1 MKNQGL
7 KVVFGLVIF
16 LFSLALAYFT
26 ANYISNNAL
35 FNYWGT
41 IAIFAGA
48 YVLIGII
55 IASIYSIS
63 LGFLFSADILIIHLL
78 FQYYGQ
84 WADFLK
90 TIIIGVILIILYIA
104 TAMSLGDKTDSMY
117 VNPTAQAAPLPP
129 AEPKY

>member
-1 MKNQGL
+1 M
-7 KVVFGLVIF
+7 FGLVIF
-16 LFSLALAYFT
+16 LFGSALAYFT
-26 ANYISNNAL
+26 ANYLSTNGI

-63 LGFLFSADILIIHLL
+63 LGFLFSADVLIISLL

-90 TIIIGVILIILYIA
+90 VMIVGVVLIILYIA
-104 TAMSLGDKTDSMY
+104 TAISLGDKSDAM
-117 VNPTAQAAPLPP
+117 VAPQVPV
-129 AEPKY
+129 ESK

>member
-7 KVVFGLVIF
+7 KLVFGLVIF
-16 LFSLALAYFT
+16 LFGSALAYFT
-26 ANYISNNAL
+26 ANYLSTNGI

-63 LGFLFSADILIIHLL
+63 LGFLFSADVLIISLL

-90 TIIIGVILIILYIA
+90 VMIVGVVLIILYIA
-104 TAMSLGDKTDSMY
+104 TAISLGDKSDAM
-117 VNPTAQAAPLPP
+117 VAPQVPV
-129 AEPKY
+129 ESK